1 MASPRVEVSRLEHVP
16 SSSLH
21 VSPSLSRSNS
31 RKRSHAASESDLH
44 KPSSG
49 RKNVVSSAKKSRTD
63 SSNATNGS
71 VTSNKIVSLLSSRF
85 VLIFKQSLKSPLLH
99 ASDRFIPTRSAMNLD
114 LVQCNSPDTAA
125 AIEASTKSKNK
136 ISPSQFGGG
145 SVSRAAE
152 DEEKQIYKKRLASA
166 LLGKDDDSNHKILKF
181 TKDKPA
187 VAPPDSFKSTL
198 QARFSR
204 NKVIGVPAAAARK
217 LNRHVPSAP
226 VKVLDA
232 PELMNDYYLNLLS
245 WGANN
250 VLAVALGQCVYLW
263 NADSGEINE
272 LMALDGD
279 EYVSSVQ
286 WSDAA
291 GGSTHLAVGT
301 SESVVQL
308 WDVTAS
314 RQVRAMNGHA
324 SRVGALAWNSYVL
337 SSGSRDSTIIHH
349 DVRARHHQL
358 STLTSHEQEVCG
370 LQWSPDGSMLAS
382 GGNDNALC
390 LWKASTIGSSGS
402 IETPAHRLE
411 QHTAAV
417 KAIAW
422 CPWERNLLATGGG
435 TADRTIKFWNTANGA
450 MLNSVDTGSQVCSLL
465 WSTTEKE
472 LLSSHGYS
480 QNELCLWKY
489 PSMTKVKELTGH
501 TSRVLHLVA
510 SPDGET
516 VVSGAADET
525 LRFWKVFGPTRKAR
539 KDGSSAAELSSSTF
553 SSVMGIR

>member
-1 MASPRVEVSRLEHVP
+1 MASPSAEVLRLERVS
-16 SSSLH
+16 SSSLL
-21 VSPSLSRSNS
+21 VSPPPSRSLS
-31 RKRSHAASESDLH
+31 RKRSHTAADSDAS
-44 KPSSG
+44 KGSSSLKSVAQG
-49 RKNVVSSAKKSRTD
+49 VSSAKKSKKD
-63 SSNATNGS
+63 ASSSSCCSAN
-71 VTSNKIVSLLSSRF
+71 SNKG
-85 VLIFKQSLKSPLLH
+85 

-125 AIEASTKSKNK
+125 AIEASTNRNKS
-136 ISPSQFGGG
+136 SPSRTGAASGAG
-145 SVSRAAE
+145 SSAAE

-166 LLGKDDDSNHKILKF
+166 LLGKEDDSNHKILKF
-181 TKDKPA
+181 TKAKPA

-198 QARFSR
+198 QARFSH
-204 NKVIGVPAAAARK
+204 NKLSVVPAAAAKK

-226 VKVLDA
+226 TKVLDA

-250 VLAVALGQCVYLW
+250 ILAVALGQCVYLW
-263 NADSGEINE
+263 NAVSGEIDE
-272 LMALDGD
+272 LMALDGE

-291 GGSTHLAVGT
+291 GGSAHLAIGT

-308 WDVTAS
+308 WDVAAS
-314 RQVRAMNGHA
+314 RQVRTMNGHS

-349 DVRARHHQL
+349 DVRARQHQL

-370 LQWSPDGSMLAS
+370 LQWSPDGTMLAS

-390 LWKASTIGSSGS
+390 LWKAGSIGSSRS
-402 IETPAHRLE
+402 MQTPAHRLE

-435 TADRTIKFWNTANGA
+435 TADRTIKFWNTTNGA

-465 WSTTEKE
+465 WSATEKE

-501 TSRVLHLVA
+501 TSRVLHLAA

-525 LRFWKVFGPTRKAR
+525 LRFWRVFGPNRKAR
-539 KDGSSAAELSSSTF
+539 KAGSSTAELSSSSL
-553 SSVMGIR
+553 SSVMSIR

>member
-1 MASPRVEVSRLEHVP
+1 MASPSAEVRRLERASSSSVLMSPP
-16 SSSLH
+16 SS
-21 VSPSLSRSNS
+21 RGIS
-31 RKRSHAASESDLH
+31 RKRSHNA
-44 KPSSG
+44 
-49 RKNVVSSAKKSRTD
+49 AKKSRTD
-63 SSNATNGS
+63 PSSGS
-71 VTSNKIVSLLSSRF
+71 TCSASS
-85 VLIFKQSLKSPLLH
+85 KS
-99 ASDRFIPTRSAMNLD
+99 ASDRFIPTRSAMNLE
-114 LVQCNSPDTAA
+114 LVQCNSPDTVA
-125 AIEASTKSKNK
+125 AIEAASNRNKN
-136 ISPSQFGGG
+136 SPSQSGGG
-145 SVSRAAE
+145 FNAAE

-166 LLGKDDDSNHKILKF
+166 LLGKEDDSKHKILKF
-181 TKDKPA
+181 TKAKPA

-198 QARFSR
+198 QARFSH
-204 NKVIGVPAAAARK
+204 NKVSVVPAAAAKK

-226 VKVLDA
+226 IK
-232 PELMNDYYLNLLS
+232 
-245 WGANN
+245 
-250 VLAVALGQCVYLW
+250 CVYLW
-263 NADSGEINE
+263 NAASGEISE
-272 LMALDGD
+272 LMGLDGD

-291 GGSTHLAVGT
+291 GGSAHLAIGT

-308 WDVTAS
+308 WDVAAS
-314 RQVRAMNGHA
+314 RQVRTMNGHS

-349 DVRARHHQL
+349 DVRARQHQL

-370 LQWSPDGSMLAS
+370 LQWSPDGTTLAS

-390 LWKASTIGSSGS
+390 LWKAGS
-402 IETPAHRLE
+402 IGTSRSMQAPTHRLE

-435 TADRTIKFWNTANGA
+435 TADRTIKFWNTTNGA
-450 MLNSVDTGSQVCSLL
+450 LLNSVDTGSQVCSLL
-465 WSTTEKE
+465 WSATEKE

-501 TSRVLHLVA
+501 TSRVLHLAA

-525 LRFWKVFGPTRKAR
+525 LRFWKVFGPNRKAR
-539 KDGSSAAELSSSTF
+539 KAGSATAELTSSSL
-553 SSVMGIR
+553 SSVMSIR

>member
-1 MASPRVEVSRLEHVP
+1 MASPRDVRAS
-16 SSSLH
+16 SSSLL
-21 VSPSLSRSNS
+21 VSPPPSRSLS
-31 RKRSHAASESDLH
+31 RKRSHNAVESDAG
-44 KPSSG
+44 KGSSSLKSG
-49 RKNVVSSAKKSRTD
+49 ALGVSSAKKSRTD
-63 SSNATNGS
+63 ASSTAS
-71 VTSNKIVSLLSSRF
+71 CSAASS
-85 VLIFKQSLKSPLLH
+85 KS

-125 AIEASTKSKNK
+125 AIEAATNRNKS
-136 ISPSQFGGG
+136 SPSRTGAASGAA
-145 SVSRAAE
+145 SSSAE

-166 LLGKDDDSNHKILKF
+166 LLGKEDDSNHKILKF
-181 TKDKPA
+181 TKAKPA

-198 QARFSR
+198 QARFSH
-204 NKVIGVPAAAARK
+204 NKVSAIPAAAAKK

-226 VKVLDA
+226 IK
-232 PELMNDYYLNLLS
+232 
-245 WGANN
+245 
-250 VLAVALGQCVYLW
+250 CVYLW
-263 NADSGEINE
+263 NAVSGEIDE
-272 LMALDGD
+272 LMALEGD

-291 GGSTHLAVGT
+291 GGSAHLAIGT

-308 WDVTAS
+308 WDVAAS
-314 RQVRAMNGHA
+314 RQVRTMNGHS

-349 DVRARHHQL
+349 DVRARQHQL

-370 LQWSPDGSMLAS
+370 LQWSPDGTMLAS

-390 LWKASTIGSSGS
+390 LWKAGSIGSSRS
-402 IETPAHRLE
+402 MQTPAHRLE

-435 TADRTIKFWNTANGA
+435 TADRTIKFWNTTNGA

-501 TSRVLHLVA
+501 TSRVLHLAA

-525 LRFWKVFGPTRKAR
+525 LRFWKVFGPNRKAR
-539 KDGSSAAELSSSTF
+539 KAGSSTAELSSSSL
-553 SSVMGIR
+553 SSVMSIR

>member
-1 MASPRVEVSRLEHVP
+1 MASSSAEVRRLERVS
-16 SSSLH
+16 SSSLLA
-21 VSPSLSRSNS
+21 SPSQSN
-31 RKRSHAASESDLH
+31 RNNHKRNHNDVESGDLH
-44 KPSSG
+44 KPSSSHKKSALG
-49 RKNVVSSAKKSRTD
+49 VSSAKKSKPD
-63 SSNATNGS
+63 VSSGS
-71 VTSNKIVSLLSSRF
+71 SCSAST
-85 VLIFKQSLKSPLLH
+85 KS

-114 LVQCNSPDTAA
+114 LVQCNSPDTTA
-125 AIEASTKSKNK
+125 AIEAATNNRKKS
-136 ISPSQFGGG
+136 SPGRAGGG
-145 SVSRAAE
+145 SGSSNTAE
-152 DEEKQIYKKRLASA
+152 DEEKKIYKKRLASA
-166 LLGKDDDSNHKILKF
+166 LLGKEDDSNHKILKF

-187 VAPPDSFKSTL
+187 VAPPDSFKSSL
-198 QARFSR
+198 QARFSH
-204 NKVIGVPAAAARK
+204 NKVSSVPAAAAKK

-226 VKVLDA
+226 IKVLDA

-250 VLAVALGQCVYLW
+250 ILAVALGQCVYLW
-263 NADSGEINE
+263 NAVSGEIDE
-272 LMALDGD
+272 LMGLEGD

-286 WSDAA
+286 WSDAV
-291 GGSTHLAVGT
+291 GGSAHLAIGT

-314 RQVRAMNGHA
+314 RQVRTMNGHS

-349 DVRARHHQL
+349 DVRARQHQL
-358 STLTSHEQEVCG
+358 STLASHEQEVCG
-370 LQWSPDGSMLAS
+370 LQWSPDGTTLAS

-390 LWKASTIGSSGS
+390 LWKANSIGTSRSMQ
-402 IETPAHRLE
+402 TPAHRLE

-435 TADRTIKFWNTANGA
+435 TADRTIKFWNTTNGA

-465 WSTTEKE
+465 WSATEKE

-501 TSRVLHLVA
+501 TSRVLHLAA

-525 LRFWKVFGPTRKAR
+525 LRFWKVFGPNRKAR
-539 KDGSSAAELSSSTF
+539 KAGSSTAELSSSSL
-553 SSVMGIR
+553 SSVMSIR

>member
-1 MASPRVEVSRLEHVP
+1 MASPRAEVRRLERV
-16 SSSLH
+16 SSSQLP
-21 VSPSLSRSNS
+21 VRSPPTRSDS
-31 RKRSHAASESDLH
+31 RKRSHDACESDSR
-44 KPSSG
+44 KPSGSQTNG
-49 RKNVVSSAKKSRTD
+49 FSSAKKSRTD
-63 SSNATNGS
+63 APSGSTCSTSS
-71 VTSNKIVSLLSSRF
+71 K
-85 VLIFKQSLKSPLLH
+85 KS

-114 LVQCNSPDTAA
+114 LAQCNSPETAA
-125 AIEASTKSKNK
+125 AIEAVTKSRNK
-136 ISPSQFGGG
+136 SSPSRSGARTA
-145 SVSRAAE
+145 SSTAAE
-152 DEEKQIYKKRLASA
+152 DEEKQIYKRRLASA
-166 LLGKDDDSNHKILKF
+166 LLGKEDDSNHKILKF

-198 QARFSR
+198 HARFSH
-204 NKVIGVPAAAARK
+204 NKVAVVPASAAKK

-226 VKVLDA
+226 IKVLDA

-263 NADSGEINE
+263 NADTSEINE
-272 LMALDGD
+272 LMALEGD

-286 WSDAA
+286 WSDAT
-291 GGSTHLAVGT
+291 GGSSHLAIGT

-314 RQVRAMNGHA
+314 RQVRTMNGHS

-337 SSGSRDSTIIHH
+337 SSGSRDSSIIHH
-349 DVRARHHQL
+349 DVRARQHQL

-370 LQWSPDGSMLAS
+370 LQWSPDGTMLAS

-390 LWKASTIGSSGS
+390 LWKASSIGSSRS
-402 IETPAHRLE
+402 VQAPAHRLE

-435 TADRTIKFWNTANGA
+435 TADRTIKFWNTTNGA

-465 WSTTEKE
+465 WSATEKE

-489 PSMTKVKELTGH
+489 PSMAKVKELTGH
-501 TSRVLHLVA
+501 TSRVLHLA
-510 SPDGET
+510 PSPDGET

-525 LRFWKVFGPTRKAR
+525 LRFWKVFGPNRKAR
-539 KDGSSAAELSSSTF
+539 KAGSSTVELSSSSL
-553 SSVMGIR
+553 SSVMSIR

>member
-1 MASPRVEVSRLEHVP
+1 MASPSAEVRRLERVS
-16 SSSLH
+16 SSSLLA
-21 VSPSLSRSNS
+21 SPPSSRGNS
-31 RKRSHAASESDLH
+31 RKRSHNASESDPH
-44 KPSSG
+44 KLLSSH
-49 RKNVVSSAKKSRTD
+49 KNGASSAKKSRTD
-63 SSNATNGS
+63 PSSSSSCSASNNKS
-71 VTSNKIVSLLSSRF
+71 V
-85 VLIFKQSLKSPLLH
+85 
-99 ASDRFIPTRSAMNLD
+99 SDRFIPTRSAMNLD
-114 LVQCNSPDTAA
+114 LVQCNSPDTVA
-125 AIEASTKSKNK
+125 AIEAATNRNKN
-136 ISPSQFGGG
+136 SPSRSGGG
-145 SVSRAAE
+145 SASSNAAE

-166 LLGKDDDSNHKILKF
+166 LLGKEDDSNHKILKF
-181 TKDKPA
+181 TKAKPA

-198 QARFSR
+198 QARFSH
-204 NKVIGVPAAAARK
+204 NKVSVVPAAAAKK

-226 VKVLDA
+226 IKVLDA

-245 WGANN
+245 WGSNN
-250 VLAVALGQCVYLW
+250 ILAVALGQCVYLW
-263 NADSGEINE
+263 NAVSGEISE
-272 LMALDGD
+272 LMGLDGD

-291 GGSTHLAVGT
+291 GGSSHLAIGT

-308 WDVTAS
+308 WDVAAS
-314 RQVRAMNGHA
+314 RQLRTMNGHS

-349 DVRARHHQL
+349 DVRARQHQL

-370 LQWSPDGSMLAS
+370 LQWSPDGTMLAS

-390 LWKASTIGSSGS
+390 LWKAGS
-402 IETPAHRLE
+402 IGTSRSMQAPAHRLE

-435 TADRTIKFWNTANGA
+435 TADRTIKFWNTTNGA

-465 WSTTEKE
+465 WSNTEKE

-501 TSRVLHLVA
+501 TSRVLHLAA

-525 LRFWKVFGPTRKAR
+525 LRFWKVFGPNRKAR
-539 KDGSSAAELSSSTF
+539 KAGSTTAELTSSSL
-553 SSVMGIR
+553 SSVMSIR

>member
-1 MASPRVEVSRLEHVP
+1 
-16 SSSLH
+16 
-21 VSPSLSRSNS
+21 
-31 RKRSHAASESDLH
+31 
-44 KPSSG
+44 
-49 RKNVVSSAKKSRTD
+49 
-63 SSNATNGS
+63 
-71 VTSNKIVSLLSSRF
+71 
-85 VLIFKQSLKSPLLH
+85 
-99 ASDRFIPTRSAMNLD
+99 MNLD
-114 LVQCNSPDTAA
+114 LVQCNSPDTTA
-125 AIEASTKSKNK
+125 AIEAANNSRKKS
-136 ISPSQFGGG
+136 SPGRSGTG
-145 SVSRAAE
+145 SGSSNSAE
-152 DEEKQIYKKRLASA
+152 EEEKQIYKKRLASA
-166 LLGKDDDSNHKILKF
+166 LLGKEDDSNHKILKF
-181 TKDKPA
+181 TKEKPA
-187 VAPPDSFKSTL
+187 VAPPDSFKSLL
-198 QARFSR
+198 QARFSH
-204 NKVIGVPAAAARK
+204 NKVSAVPAAVAKK

-226 VKVLDA
+226 IKVLDA

-245 WGANN
+245 WGSNN
-250 VLAVALGQCVYLW
+250 ILAVALGQCVYLW
-263 NADSGEINE
+263 NAVSGEIDE
-272 LMALDGD
+272 LMGLEGD

-291 GGSTHLAVGT
+291 GGSAHLAIGT

-314 RQVRAMNGHA
+314 RQVRTMNGHS

-349 DVRARHHQL
+349 DVRARQHQL

-390 LWKASTIGSSGS
+390 LWKASNMGTSSS
-402 IETPAHRLE
+402 STQTPAHRLE

-465 WSTTEKE
+465 WSATEKE

-501 TSRVLHLVA
+501 TSRVLHLAA

-525 LRFWKVFGPTRKAR
+525 LRFWKVFGPNRKTRKA
-539 KDGSSAAELSSSTF
+539 GSSTTELSSSSL
-553 SSVMGIR
+553 SSVMSIR

>member
-1 MASPRVEVSRLEHVP
+1 MASPSAEVQRLAGES
-16 SSSLH
+16 SSSLL
-21 VSPSLSRSNS
+21 VSTPLIRGNA
-31 RKRSHAASESDLH
+31 RKRSHNASEAGVH
-44 KPSSG
+44 KSSSSSNSG
-49 RKNVVSSAKKSRTD
+49 ISSAKKSKVDT
-63 SSNATNGS
+63 SCGPICSTN
-71 VTSNKIVSLLSSRF
+71 TSKT
-85 VLIFKQSLKSPLLH
+85 
-99 ASDRFIPTRSAMNLD
+99 ASDRFIPTRSAMNLE

-125 AIEASTKSKNK
+125 AIEAATTRHKNSPDPSGGASACTST
-136 ISPSQFGGG
+136 
-145 SVSRAAE
+145 VE

-166 LLGKDDDSNHKILKF
+166 LLGKKDDSNHKILKF
-181 TKDKPA
+181 TKAKPA

-198 QARFSR
+198 SARFSH
-204 NKVIGVPAAAARK
+204 NKVSVIPAAAAKK

-226 VKVLDA
+226 IKVLDA

-250 VLAVALGQCVYLW
+250 ILAVALGQCVYLW
-263 NADSGEINE
+263 NAVSGEINE
-272 LMALDGD
+272 LMGLEGD

-291 GGSTHLAVGT
+291 GDSAHLAIGT

-314 RQVRAMNGHA
+314 RQVRTMNGHA
-324 SRVGALAWNSYVL
+324 SRVGALAWNSFVL

-349 DVRARHHQL
+349 DVRARQHQL

-370 LQWSPDGSMLAS
+370 LQWSPDGTMLAS

-390 LWKASTIGSSGS
+390 LWKAGNIGSNRGTQ
-402 IETPAHRLE
+402 TPAHRLE

-435 TADRTIKFWNTANGA
+435 TADRTVKFWNTTNGA

-465 WSTTEKE
+465 WSNTEKE

-501 TSRVLHLVA
+501 TSRVLHLAA

-525 LRFWKVFGPTRKAR
+525 LRFWKVFGPNRKAR
-539 KDGSSAAELSSSTF
+539 KAVSSTAELSSSSL
-553 SSVMGIR
+553 SSVMSIR